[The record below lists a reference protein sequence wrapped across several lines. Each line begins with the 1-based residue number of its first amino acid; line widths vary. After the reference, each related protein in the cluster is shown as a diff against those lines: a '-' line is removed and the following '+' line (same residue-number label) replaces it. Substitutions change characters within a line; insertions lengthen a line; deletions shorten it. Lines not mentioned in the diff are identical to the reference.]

1 VGAQHSPAQDFH
13 SRERMTLHQLV
24 DRLWIPLAL
33 GILLFGAQAAYL
45 IHRSLRLDRSEE
57 RFGPQPAARNSLRE
71 SRRILVRA
79 FVRALALVT
88 LLFSAVYLLSVL
100 SSCIATRR

>member
-1 VGAQHSPAQDFH
+1 
-13 SRERMTLHQLV
+13 MTLHELV

-45 IHRSLRLDRSEE
+45 IHRSIRLDRSEE
-57 RFGPQPAARNSLRE
+57 RFGPQPAARDSIRE

-79 FVRALALVT
+79 FVRALALVI
-88 LLFSAVYLLSVL
+88 LLFSSVYLLSML
-100 SSCIATRR
+100 SSCFATKR